1 MASRFKYLNNLFE
14 IAVFLLTL
22 LYVLMQAN
30 NIGAGTG
37 VAVVSPSKLGSTTPT
52 SSSISVGSI
61 VGSVYNLSSNH
72 SVGENSNSSS
82 VSNMTTQ
89 NTIPNV
95 YSQNHGNISSAVA
108 KMAAVNIYNT
118 HISNNSGKMG
128 NMFHSGNHTGV
139 KMASISNVFHTGHQ
153 QDSQDS
159 VDRSTQPAN
168 PLMGSYHVPSYV
180 TGGLPMGNMGY
191 YIPPIHHTD
200 PNMDMI
206 HNRMTNNQ

>member
-1 MASRFKYLNNLFE
+1 
-14 IAVFLLTL
+14 
-22 LYVLMQAN
+22 MQAN

-37 VAVVSPSKLGSTTPT
+37 ITVVSPSKMGSTTPT
-52 SSSISVGSI
+52 SSSVAAGSLVGN
-61 VGSVYNLSSNH
+61 VYNLSNH
-72 SVGENSNSSS
+72 SVGENSNSST

-95 YSQNHGNISSAVA
+95 YNQNHGNLSSTVA

-118 HISNNSGKMG
+118 HIGNNSTKMG
-128 NMFHSGNHTGV
+128 NMFHSGNHTGA

-159 VDRSTQPAN
+159 VDRTTQPTTN

-180 TGGLPMGNMGY
+180 PGGLPMGSMGY

-200 PNMDMI
+200 PNMDLL
-206 HNRMTNNQ
+206 HNRMANNQ